1 MKTIHSLLMLTLL
14 SLTAVQAQTIPTSPV
29 PPVPPAADS
38 VKIDTVLI
46 EVGSSSILFIIRD
59 KADLQKLQ
67 SYDLN
72 RIVDDLHLRLVP
84 DAEIVVEAATLPE
97 VNESETEDDYD
108 EHSHEEHYDR
118 PRGLKHYFNID
129 LGMNNYLSDDGF
141 PDETNEPYTVRPW
154 GSWYIALGS
163 VNETYISRGMSLQF
177 GLNVSWY
184 NFKFQ
189 NDDVYVVRGD
199 ENVEFPLNPEMLNA
213 SFKKSKLT
221 VAYINASFVPMFH
234 FGKREYSGW
243 QVWDSNPHSGFR
255 IGLGAYGGY
264 RIGSYNKV
272 KYNDGDTK
280 KRKDH
285 DSFYLENFRYG
296 LRLQLGFGDTD
307 VFVNYDLNKLFRE
320 DRGPDLNAFSFG
332 IVF

>member
-1 MKTIHSLLMLTLL
+1 MKTILSIIVLTLL
-14 SLTAVQAQTIPTSPV
+14 SLTALQAQTPPAAPV
-29 PPVPPAADS
+29 LPAADS
-38 VKIDTVLI
+38 VEVDTVLI

-59 KADLQKLQ
+59 KADLEKLQ

-72 RIVDDLHLRLVP
+72 RIVDELHLRLVP
-84 DAEIVVEAATLPE
+84 DAEIVVEAATIPE
-97 VNESETEDDYD
+97 VTETEEED
-108 EHSHEEHYDR
+108 EFEEIEEVESVR
-118 PRGLKHYFNID
+118 PRGVRHYFNID
-129 LGMNNYLSDDGF
+129 LGMNNYLTGDGF
-141 PDETNEPYTVRPW
+141 PDENNEPYTVRPW

-163 VNETYISRGMSLQF
+163 VNEAFISRGMSLQF

-199 ENVEFPLNPEMLNA
+199 ETVEFPYNPEMLNA

-221 VAYINASFVPMFH
+221 VAYINASLVPMFH
-234 FGKREYSGW
+234 FGQKKYSGW

-255 IGLGAYGGY
+255 IGIGGYGGY
-264 RIGSYNKV
+264 RIGSYHKV

-307 VFVNYDLNKLFRE
+307 LFVNYDLNKLFRE